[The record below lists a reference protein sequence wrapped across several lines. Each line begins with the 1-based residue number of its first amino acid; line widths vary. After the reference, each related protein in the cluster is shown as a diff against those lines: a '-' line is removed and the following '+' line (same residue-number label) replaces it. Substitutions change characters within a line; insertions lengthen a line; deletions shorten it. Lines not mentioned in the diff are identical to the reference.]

1 LASTARKTLVAAAM
15 TSTPMP
21 SLGSTAML
29 TTVLTTVLAA
39 AFWGM
44 FILKVISLV
53 LDSVGTLHCAAPFRR
68 GLEHLGNKVAK
79 ARVFTERKII
89 DV

>member
-1 LASTARKTLVAAAM
+1 
-15 TSTPMP
+15 
-21 SLGSTAML
+21 
-29 TTVLTTVLAA
+29 
-39 AFWGM
+39 M